1 MNKILRPVRGNYV
14 LTYSYDDHVKYQ
26 KEHPNIIYNAGN
38 DFYSDDRNI
47 YTCDT
52 GKVDKIGYDPQG
64 YGNYIK
70 MKHPWG
76 YSLYAHLLEQPQFPI
91 GFEIARG
98 LIFATM
104 GYSGNVRPSGPAGT
118 HLHFETRDQNN
129 TVFNPER
136 YYIDYVQGSPQ
147 AVSQNKNKEPV
158 GDVKFG
164 RVRVIVDNVAVRNS
178 PGITGTVL
186 TRANRDDVFLSTD
199 TVKPADGLNWRL
211 CYYPVY
217 IAENDGSTNL
227 IEKIE

>member
-1 MNKILRPVRGNYV
+1 MNKILRPVRGKYI
-14 LTYSYDDHVKYQ
+14 LTYSYDDHIRYQ
-26 KEHPNIIYNAGN
+26 KEHPNIVYHAGN

-70 MKHPWG
+70 LKHPWG
-76 YSLYAHLLEQPQFPI
+76 YSLYAHLLEQPKFPI

-147 AVSQNKNKEPV
+147 AVSQNKEPV

-164 RVRVIVDNVAVRNS
+164 RVSVIVDNVAIRNS
-178 PGITGTVL
+178 PGFSATIL
-186 TRANRDDVFLSTD
+186 IRANKDDVFLSTD
-199 TVKPADGLNWRL
+199 TVKTADGLNWRL

-217 IAENDGSTNL
+217 IAENNGFTDL